1 MTLATSK
8 VYIEILWQIRRIIE
22 EDRLQV
28 GDRLPSERELSDRL
42 QVGRSS
48 VREALRA
55 LELLGLIETRRGEGT
70 FIKEFGDHQFIHLL
84 GTFILQ
90 GKRAKSDLKETK
102 ILFEKMCLP
111 LACMRMTDEKWQKMR
126 QIIDEKQID
135 YESFFKWIVE
145 ATDNYLLLRIW
156 LVLNNFFTYAEADVS
171 FPSSFYEEMLLA
183 LGQRQ
188 SEKTLE
194 LYEQFVVQKLSKTK

>member
-1 MTLATSK
+1 MATSK

-22 EDRLQV
+22 EDGLQA

-70 FIKEFGDHQFIHLL
+70 FIKEFGDHQLIHLL

-90 GKRAKSDLKETK
+90 GKREKDDLKETK
-102 ILFEKMCLP
+102 ILFEKMCLS
-111 LACMRMTDEKWQKMR
+111 LACMRMTDEKWQKMH
-126 QIIDEKQID
+126 QIVTEEQVD

-156 LVLNNFFTYAEADVS
+156 LVLNDFFTCVEADVS
-171 FPSSFYEEMLLA
+171 FPSSFYEGMLLA

-188 SEKTLE
+188 SEKALE
-194 LYEQFVVQKLSKTK
+194 LYEQFVVQNLSKTK